1 MSEQIA
7 LGVQSAGDTGV
18 QYDQRLFNMS
28 AVRIAFG
35 YFLRKLIVSFFFVR
49 VLAVASVMMKLI
61 MSTIKLGIP
70 LQLLLLKSINQLKQ
84 QKIIMMMQKRWPM
97 LRNGSFFIASC

>member
-28 AVRIAFG
+28 AVSIEIF
-35 YFLRKLIVSFFFVR
+35 FLSMNKMFV
-49 VLAVASVMMKLI
+49 LLC
-61 MSTIKLGIP
+61 LGF
-70 LQLLLLKSINQLKQ
+70 Q
-84 QKIIMMMQKRWPM
+84 QWFR
-97 LRNGSFFIASC
+97 